1 MNFKVKYQRG
11 AQAVEFALVLPFF
24 LALLLLIIDFGFL
37 VYNKAV
43 ITNASRE
50 GARAGTVLTAVPWT
64 TTAVAAVACN
74 YAKNSLITT
83 SSGTHTSSCGG
94 TADPVIVV
102 SNPNGNVPPHFGD
115 PVSVRV
121 TYPYQGLLKS
131 LISPSH
137 TSPQTSAIESAWS
150 LTASS
155 TMNHE

>member
-1 MNFKVKYQRG
+1 MNTQRQRG

-24 LALLLLIIDFGFL
+24 LALLLLVIDFGFL

-50 GARAGTVLTAVPWT
+50 AARAGTVLSATPWSTAS
-64 TTAVAAVACN
+64 VAAVACN
-74 YAKNSLITT
+74 YAKNSLINA
-83 SSGTHTSSCGG
+83 SSGTHTSSCAG

-102 SNPNGNVPPHFGD
+102 SNPNGNVPPNFGD
-115 PVSVRV
+115 PISVTV

-131 LISPSH
+131 LISPAH
-137 TSPQTSAIESAWS
+137 GSAPTTTTIEAAWS
-150 LTASS
+150 LTAVS